1 MPLIFGTP
9 EANARLEMD
18 RKYRKY
24 IRACET
30 GAVERIREVREE
42 IFTLEDEIAS
52 LKFLLADARGRYQHL
67 KQEFGL

>member
-9 EANARLEMD
+9 EANARLETN
-18 RKYRKY
+18 RKY

>member
-1 MPLIFGTP
+1 
-9 EANARLEMD
+9 
-18 RKYRKY
+18 
-24 IRACET
+24 
-30 GAVERIREVREE
+30 VERIREVREE

>member
-18 RKYRKY
+18 RKY